1 MADATSASIPAGD
14 QPTQATP
21 AQETQVFHDTAGN
34 LVPGAAL
41 LFAGVM
47 AFSMGMT
54 DVFFAEAIAWT
65 FAAWGALLIYAGV
78 LDAYE
83 TYTVTEDAL
92 LIRNPLR
99 FWDSSKTWHWG
110 NIHRMDIVV
119 NRPEAQPRDVE
130 MRIYFTP
137 TGELNIERE
146 DRQYDPLLAQ
156 LILDRAVLKPAEK
169 GNPQNLHSLPKGKA
183 IYVWNR

>member
-1 MADATSASIPAGD
+1 MADATSALIPPAGE
-14 QPTQATP
+14 QTAP
-21 AQETQVFHDTAGN
+21 ETYVFHDTPGN
-34 LVPGAAL
+34 LVPGVAL

-65 FAAWGALLIYAGV
+65 FAIWGVLLIYAGV
-78 LDAYE
+78 VDAYE

-92 LIRNPLR
+92 LINNPVR

-119 NRPEAQPRDVE
+119 KRPEAKPSDVE
-130 MRIYFTP
+130 MQIYFTP

-146 DRQYDPLLAQ
+146 DRRYDPALAQ
-156 LILDRAVLKPAEK
+156 LVIDRAVLKPADK
-169 GNPQNLHSLPKGKA
+169 GNPQDLHNLPKGKA
-183 IYVWNR
+183 TYIWNR